1 MLYLDLLFFLLLNS
15 APSLSAAREGR
26 RACRHAPCE
35 WHLQPRLCL
44 GRLNNDGHSAASGH
58 DWPMLMP
65 RINGYLLFV
74 RVIKGMQPVTGRTD
88 SHWLQSDIVFARF
101 VACQFFAVE
110 HYLLCLSND
119 IFPLL
124 LLLLLLLLL
133 QPTNPPTR
141 WLSALWPKS
150 C

>member
-1 MLYLDLLFFLLLNS
+1 MLHLVLLFLFYVFNA
-15 APSLSAAREGR
+15 APSLSGAREGR
-26 RACRHAPCE
+26 RACRHAPRE

-88 SHWLQSDIVFARF
+88 SHCLTAIGHRF
-101 VACQFFAVE
+101 CP
-110 HYLLCLSND
+110 LCCLSVFCSRTLFVVFIKWYFSIASSFAAAAASD
-119 IFPLL
+119 
-124 LLLLLLLLL
+124 
-133 QPTNPPTR
+133 
-141 WLSALWPKS
+141 
-150 C
+150 